1 MAMQSDVS
9 AKTLSSSNTI
19 YGARTRVRGVLVSP
33 GSANGSVTL
42 KDGGSGGSG
51 LLTISTVANGE
62 PFNVIIPANGI
73 LFQTDVYA
81 TLAGTGTAVT
91 VFYG

>member
-1 MAMQSDVS
+1 MAMQTDVS
-9 AKTLSSSNTI
+9 VKSLANSNTI
-19 YGARTRVRGVLVSP
+19 YGGRTRVRGVLVTP

-42 KDGGSGGSG
+42 KDGGSGGTTI
-51 LLTISTVANGE
+51 LTIPTVANGE
-62 PFNVIIPANGI
+62 SFNVDIPGNGV